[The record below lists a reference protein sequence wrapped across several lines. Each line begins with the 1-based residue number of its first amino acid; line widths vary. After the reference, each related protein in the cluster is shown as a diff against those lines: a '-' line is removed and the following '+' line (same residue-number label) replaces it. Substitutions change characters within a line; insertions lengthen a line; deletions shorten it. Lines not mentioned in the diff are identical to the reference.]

1 MWSALF
7 SFTNGLA
14 FLCWALLLLAPR
26 RPLPL
31 AFILYGGVALL
42 CASYTVGMAAML
54 LGVDPGGVAGGDVG
68 FSSIGGVRAFFATD
82 AGVAIGWTH
91 YLALDLFVG
100 LWIAKDAD
108 AKGFP
113 RLVQTPFLLLTFL
126 AGPVGLLVWLTVR
139 EKRARAHGRPQ

>member
-7 SFTNGLA
+7 TFTNGLA
-14 FLCWALLLLAPR
+14 FLCWAILVFGPR

-42 CASYTVGMAAML
+42 CASYAAGMAAML
-54 LGVDPGGVAGGDVG
+54 LGADPGGIAGGDVG
-68 FSSIGGVRAFFATD
+68 FSSIDGVRAFFATD

-100 LWIAKDAD
+100 LWIAKDAA
-108 AKGFP
+108 AKGFS
-113 RLVQTPFLLLTFL
+113 RLVQTPFLFLSFL
-126 AGPVGLLVWLTVR
+126 AGPVGLLVWLVVR